1 MVFAIKFWR
10 FQVAKKKS
18 KGRRQLDDS
27 LERAMLKD
35 KTVAVANAFIWQG
48 MSEQTKEPQVSRPSR
63 DVFLVALP
71 LLKAYIGHQ
80 RILRLFQDRSA
91 TSHPQVNWLI

>member
-1 MVFAIKFWR
+1 M
-10 FQVAKKKS
+10 QLSDLVAKKKS
-18 KGRRQLDDS
+18 LRDDNNRMTRLKGQLV
-27 LERAMLKD
+27 KD

>member
-18 KGRRQLDDS
+18 KGRQQLDDS

-35 KTVAVANAFIWQG
+35 KAVAVANAFIWQG
-48 MSEQTKEPQVSRPSR
+48 ISEQTKESRPPR

>member
-18 KGRRQLDDS
+18 KGRQQLDDS

-35 KTVAVANAFIWQG
+35 KAVAVVNAFIWQG
-48 MSEQTKEPQVSRPSR
+48 ISEQTKESRPPR